1 MYQLRPLESLG
12 GDENQWLKARHH
24 FAVSALENPTHM
36 PLGHLVILNDD
47 EISAGAGFP
56 MHRHRDM
63 EIVTYV
69 REGTLEHEDSL
80 GNVGHVAAGNV
91 QAFSAGTGIRHA
103 ERNSGKTPLRLFQIW
118 IKPRQLGIVPRW
130 ETRFFPRQERANTLV
145 PLASGI
151 TEDAG
156 AVFINADARVMSAM
170 LEAGATISYAF
181 GKEQL
186 GYLVVAAGEV
196 SVGEMVV
203 TERSGLAIKDEE
215 AIAISARK
223 DAELVFVVCT

>member
-1 MYQLRPLESLG
+1 MYQLRPLENLG
-12 GDENQWLKARHH
+12 GDENQWLKAKHH
-24 FAVSALENPTHM
+24 FAVSALENPAHM
-36 PLGHLVILNDD
+36 PLGHLVVLNDD

-69 REGTLEHEDSL
+69 REGILEHEDSL

-118 IKPRQLGIVPRW
+118 IRPRQLGIVPRW
-130 ETRFFPRQERANTLV
+130 ETRFFPKQERANALV
-145 PLASGI
+145 PLASGFE
-151 TEDAG
+151 EDTG
-156 AVFINADARVMSAM
+156 AVFINADARVMGAM
-170 LEAGATISYAF
+170 LEAGATISYTF

-196 SVGEMVV
+196 TVGKTLVS
-203 TERSGLAIKDEE
+203 ERSGLAIRDEE
-215 AIAISARK
+215 VVVISAGK
-223 DAELVFVVCT
+223 DAELVFIVCT